1 MAVIEMQP
9 WSQKTLQPVSKP
21 TLSTLMQQGH
31 PWLWLNGTN
40 SPTLDSDVAAISGR
54 LQHHWLWRG
63 TEWEY
68 NAPGYREGPLLVPL
82 DDKLLQ
88 VFSERW
94 AQDSGGLIIVTNA
107 DEETLL
113 SHLRNLRVL
122 TAPDGNQLLFNIA
135 MPRQLEELAEA
146 LSSSRWAQ
154 LSGPIHSL
162 IWTCLEGINNEW
174 LQARNPYP
182 GPALKESGE
191 FILTPDEEAA
201 LNRANHEWFMR
212 SAAKRANQ
220 INPDLAQ
227 SLGKN
232 ELSQRLNIFI
242 QEATGLGLIRERDA
256 FHYLYL
262 RLTHPQQYFLND
274 GQLRTVL
281 SNRAIDA
288 RQRLAESEARLKQLV
303 SESA

>member
-1 MAVIEMQP
+1 MAVVEMQP

-21 TLSTLMQQGH
+21 TLSTLMHQGH

-54 LQHHWLWRG
+54 LRHHWLWRG

-68 NAPGYREGPLLVPL
+68 NGPGYREGPLLVPL

-88 VFSERW
+88 NFSEKW
-94 AQDSGGLIIVTNA
+94 AQESGGLIIVTNA

-113 SHLRNLRVL
+113 NHLRNLRVL
-122 TAPDGNQLLFNIA
+122 TAPDGNQLLFNLAI
-135 MPRQLEELAEA
+135 PRQLEELAEA
-146 LSSSRWAQ
+146 LSSSRWTR
-154 LSGPIHSL
+154 LCGPIHSL
-162 IWTCLEGINNEW
+162 IWTCLECKDKEW
-174 LQARNPYP
+174 LQARNPQP
-182 GPALKESGE
+182 CPALTEAGE
-191 FILTPDEEAA
+191 FTLTPDEEAA

-212 SAAKRANQ
+212 SAAKRINQ
-220 INPDLAQ
+220 INPKLAQ
-227 SLGKN
+227 SLGTY
-232 ELSQRLNIFI
+232 ELSHRLNIFI

-256 FHYLYL
+256 FHYLHL

-274 GQLRTVL
+274 SQLRTVL